1 MRNEGRKRV
10 ERHLHGQPP
19 IAECDM
25 RQGKLAG
32 ESRGLETLQTG
43 RAVRAKAER
52 PLIRRPQAGFQHADK
67 GRRGSVLDSNRGKH
81 VAGRHALIRT
91 VEDLPITKLS
101 ATAEA
106 DASGPNPTERKGDLG
121 ELGSGEDARIR
132 NTRTQ
137 FRSRRWRCWMGRVC
151 HRRRSAGKCRGRR
164 RGGCGRDTERLL
176 EELTAA
182 ARGPRR
188 RGSHGVGV

>member
-19 IAECDM
+19 VAECDM

-32 ESRGLETLQTG
+32 ESRGLQTLQTG

-52 PLIRRPQAGFQHADK
+52 PLIRWPQAGFQHADK
-67 GRRGSVLDSNRGKH
+67 GRRGSVLHANRGKH
-81 VAGRHALIRT
+81 IPGRHALVRT

-106 DASGPNPTERKGDLG
+106 DASRPNPAERKGDLR

-132 NTRTQ
+132 DTRTQ
-137 FRSRRWRCWMGRVC
+137 VRSRRLRYWMGGVG
-151 HRRRSAGKCRGRR
+151 HRCRSARECCGRR
-164 RGGCGRDTERLL
+164 RGGCGRDAERLL
-176 EELTAA
+176 QELTAA
-182 ARGPRR
+182 AGGPRR
-188 RGSHGVGV
+188 RGCHGVGV